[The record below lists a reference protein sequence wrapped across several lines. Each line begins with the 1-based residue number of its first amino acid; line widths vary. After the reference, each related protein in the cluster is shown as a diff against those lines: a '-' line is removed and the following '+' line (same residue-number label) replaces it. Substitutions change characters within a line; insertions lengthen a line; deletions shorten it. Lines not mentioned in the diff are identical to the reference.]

1 MPQCAQNS
9 CKIKN
14 KSSCFWLLQTLVK
27 PYIWLQTHHRAS
39 RPLLWWL
46 DIETATRTNRISCNL
61 TTERSRTFGYV
72 TARECFWNILR
83 TCAPLPPLTGQG
95 DCSTIALDLER
106 RFAGWKQRRALVRQR
121 TVVMLN
127 VGLWHHFSK
136 IPYSSFGF
144 INRACYALTSS
155 FNHQHVLCFNMTT
168 PNQ

>member
-1 MPQCAQNS
+1 MPLT
-9 CKIKN
+9 I
-14 KSSCFWLLQTLVK
+14 
-27 PYIWLQTHHRAS
+27 
-39 RPLLWWL
+39 
-46 DIETATRTNRISCNL
+46 TN
-61 TTERSRTFGYV
+61 
-72 TARECFWNILR
+72 ARETIHLTPNAPQSFKTTSVMVGHRNSDAHEPNIVQSDNRTVSNFWIRNRTRMFWNILR

>member
-1 MPQCAQNS
+1 MH
-9 CKIKN
+9 KTHV
-14 KSSCFWLLQTLVK
+14 KSKTN
-27 PYIWLQTHHRAS
+27 HRAFDYYKRS
-39 RPLLWWL
+39 WNHTSDSKR
-46 DIETATRTNRISCNL
+46 
-61 TTERSRTFGYV
+61 TTELQDHFCDGWTSKQRRARTEYRAIWQQNGLELLG
-72 TARECFWNILR
+72 TWPNTIFWNILR